1 MQVCYA
7 NARKTCMR
15 AYEQHGH
22 SGRNED
28 YTELQFTEVNP
39 ATAAS
44 KCPIC

>member
-1 MQVCYA
+1 MQVSYA
-7 NARKTCMR
+7 KAKKTCMR

-28 YTELQFTEVNP
+28 RTELPLTKVNP

-44 KCPIC
+44 KRPFC